1 MTATESPEKQ
11 PLDTSAYT
19 ALEPL
24 ANDLLKHWN
33 VPGVAV
39 GILRDGQ
46 VETWGFGLA
55 NIETQQA
62 MTADH
67 LLQIGS
73 ISKVFTTT
81 LVMLL
86 VDEGKIDLDEPV
98 RTYLPDLEL
107 KDADALATITMRH
120 LVTHTSGLF
129 GDFFEDFGVG
139 DDALSKA
146 IAQYGTLRQIT
157 TPGEIWSYCNS
168 GFNLAGAIIE
178 KILDMPFEQAMQEK
192 VFAPLGLDHSFFFAA
207 QAIVYPVAVG
217 HVETEPGSGKIEVAR
232 AYQLPRA
239 VNPAG
244 GIIATVAD
252 LLGFAKFHINNG
264 KVDDEQILSEESVRA
279 MQEIQ
284 TSAANFA
291 QSWGLG
297 WDINDLD
304 GVRVVGHGGSTNG
317 FQARLSVVPSKGYAI
332 AILTDGDD
340 GWAVNS
346 ALNEWALREHCGL
359 SDEKPAPVDLTP
371 VHIANM
377 AGTYESQMAVLTLSP
392 DNGSL
397 RIDARTKVNPLSPEE
412 RELPPSWVWPISD
425 YECISTTGPTAGT
438 RTDFIA
444 DDNGRTRFI
453 RLGGRVYDRVD
464 D

>member
-1 MTATESPEKQ
+1 MSATESTEKK
-11 PLDTSAYT
+11 PLDTSAYS

-39 GILRDGQ
+39 GILRNGE
-46 VETWGFGLA
+46 VETFGFGLA
-55 NIETQQA
+55 NIETGQE
-62 MTADH
+62 MTANH

-86 VDEGKIDLDEPV
+86 VDEGKIDLDVPV
-98 RTYLPDLEL
+98 STYLPDLKL
-107 KDADALATITMRH
+107 QDADALATITMRH

-146 IAQYGTLRQIT
+146 IAEYGTLRQIT
-157 TPGEIWSYCNS
+157 KPGELWSYCNS

-178 KILDMPFEQAMQEK
+178 KILDMPFEQAMHEK
-192 VFAPLGLDHSFFFAA
+192 VLAPLGLDHSFFFAS

-217 HVETEPGSGKIEVAR
+217 HVETEPGSGTLEVAR

-252 LLGFAKFHINNG
+252 LLGFAKFHIDSG
-264 KVDDEQILSEESVRA
+264 KVGDEQVMSPESTAA

-297 WDINDLD
+297 WDINDFD

-317 FQARLSVVPSKGYAI
+317 FQARLTVVPSQGYAI
-332 AILTDGDD
+332 AILTNGDD

-346 ALNEWALREHCGL
+346 SLNDWALREHCGL
-359 SDEKPAPVDLTP
+359 NDVKPEPVSLTP

-377 AGTYESQMAVLTLSP
+377 AGTYESQMAVLTFSP
-392 DNGSL
+392 DSGSL

-412 RELPPSWVWPISD
+412 RELPASWVWPISD
-425 YECISTTGPTAGT
+425 TECISTTGPSAGT
-438 RTDFIA
+438 RTDFVA
-444 DDNGRTRFI
+444 DENGHTRFV
-453 RLGGRVYDRVD
+453 RLGGRVYDRID